1 VQEAASPTPS
11 RPAEPPVASPAT
23 KPAAARSASAA
34 AVVKGPRETCGR
46 RVFVALVNC
55 MNRECAKPENRR
67 LPECSMYRPP
77 D

>member
-1 VQEAASPTPS
+1 VHA
-11 RPAEPPVASPAT
+11 PAP
-23 KPAAARSASAA
+23 ASAA

>member
-1 VQEAASPTPS
+1 MRWASPGLWPRCSIGTWKVS
-11 RPAEPPVASPAT
+11 RAVQAEKAETA
-23 KPAAARSASAA
+23 AA

-67 LPECSMYRPP
+67 LPECRMYRPP